1 MIKNFKILIIL
12 LLLIY
17 SFNLRA
23 QNVINWV
30 SWDQMIELRN
40 KDSIKKKVFID
51 FYTNTDIDN
60 MYIVTSIEHRI
71 ADRAFTTSVT
81 LSLWDSSNK
90 HTVPGDID
98 GINRLINT
106 EKNKT

>member
-12 LLLIY
+12 LLLIC

-40 KDSIKKKVFID
+40 KDSVKKKVFID
-51 FYTNTDIDN
+51 LYTN
-60 MYIVTSIEHRI
+60 
-71 ADRAFTTSVT
+71 
-81 LSLWDSSNK
+81 
-90 HTVPGDID
+90 
-98 GINRLINT
+98 
-106 EKNKT
+106 